1 MKIASP
7 TILVVDDETNVIE
20 SFKLFLEDKYNL
32 LTVTSG
38 EEALEKIE
46 KEDINLV
53 LLDIL
58 MPGMSGLEVLSKIKE
73 KHDDIDVIMITA
85 IKTVRTAIQAMKLG
99 AYDYITKPFDVDEVL
114 NSIQRVLEKQN
125 LFKEVT
131 YLREEVNRPFLTEK
145 IIGISEKMRRVY
157 EMVLEVSKTDST
169 VLISGET
176 GTGKELIARAIHL
189 HSARK
194 DKPFI
199 PVDCASIPENLLES
213 ELFGHEKGAFTD
225 ATTQKLG
232 RFELANGGTLF
243 LDEIGNLKLDMQ
255 SKILRAIEER
265 EIQRVGGIKSIKVD
279 VHIISATNI
288 DLKEAMKQG
297 KFREDLYYRV
307 NVIPISLPLLSER
320 KEDIPFLIDHFL
332 QIYNREFGKNI
343 KGVTK
348 EALDYLV
355 NYKWPGNVRE
365 LRNIIERLVAL
376 SKEKEEVITH
386 KRLPLDILLAPIE
399 RVEGVAE
406 KISFKAAREQFE
418 REFIIKVLEKANWNQ
433 VKTAKLLGIHR
444 NTLIFKMRNLS
455 IKIPKA

>member
-1 MKIASP
+1 MKTALP
-7 TILVVDDETNVIE
+7 TILAVDDEIGVIE

-32 LTVTSG
+32 LTATSG

-46 KEDINLV
+46 KENINLV
-53 LLDIL
+53 LLDII
-58 MPGMSGLEVLSKIKE
+58 MPGMSGLEVLSRIKE

-85 IKTVRTAIQAMKLG
+85 IKTIRTAIQAIKLG
-99 AYDYITKPFDVDEVL
+99 AYDYITKPFDVDEVSS
-114 NSIQRVLEKQN
+114 SIQRVLEKHN

-145 IIGISEKMRRVY
+145 LIGISEKMRRVY

-232 RFELANGGTLF
+232 RFELANEGTLF

-265 EIQRVGGIKSIKVD
+265 EIQRVGGTKSIKVD

-297 KFREDLYYRV
+297 KFREELYYRL
-307 NVIPISLPLLSER
+307 NVIPVLLPSLSER

-343 KGVTK
+343 KGFTK

-365 LRNIIERLVAL
+365 LRNVIERLVAL

-406 KISFKAAREQFE
+406 KISFKTAREQFE
-418 REFIIKVLEKANWNQ
+418 REFIIKVLEKTNWNQ

-455 IKIPKA
+455 IKILK